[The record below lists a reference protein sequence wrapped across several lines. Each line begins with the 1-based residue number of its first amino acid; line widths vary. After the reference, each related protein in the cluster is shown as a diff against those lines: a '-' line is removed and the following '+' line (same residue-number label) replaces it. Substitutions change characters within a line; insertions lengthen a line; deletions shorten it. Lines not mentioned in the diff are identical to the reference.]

1 VNRYYQITA
10 IWEEELFEDDISIA
24 RGLMEDDIRDSMD
37 HIELRN
43 LRIDVIP
50 LPRMPT
56 REAKVSVIPPT
67 GVVHPWDEGKWIFPD
82 DHPLHD
88 FERHAYADAMSLPP
102 PQTNE
107 IKKGMLALMPPA
119 DDDGDDV

>member
-1 VNRYYQITA
+1 MTYYQVTVIF
-10 IWEEELFEDDISIA
+10 EEELFEKDLARMRDFLDDD
-24 RGLMEDDIRDSMD
+24 LRDSMD
-37 HIELRN
+37 HMEFRN
-43 LRIDVIP
+43 LRVDVTP
-50 LPRMPT
+50 LPQE
-56 REAKVSVIPPT
+56 REEYQAAIIPPA

-107 IKKGMLALMPPA
+107 IKKGMLALMPPT
-119 DDDGDDV
+119 DNDGDDV